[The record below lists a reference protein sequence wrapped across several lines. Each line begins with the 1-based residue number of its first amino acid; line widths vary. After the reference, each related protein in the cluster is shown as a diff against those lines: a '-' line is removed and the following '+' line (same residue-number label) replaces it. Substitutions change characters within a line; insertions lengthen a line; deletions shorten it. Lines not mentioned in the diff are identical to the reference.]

1 MQERR
6 IYERHIVILP
16 TKLETILTPGEEKI
30 FDVET
35 RNISIGGAFIY
46 TKDFDFL
53 QEGRRVSLDFT
64 IPNGSYFKY
73 LADMKS
79 IMECNGSVVRS
90 TSEGIAIQFDSECE
104 IVERRQFS
112 YNQYIPERRS
122 GKNRRSGL
130 DRRLKP
136 RTSK

>member
-1 MQERR
+1 MKERR

-16 TKLETILTPGEEKI
+16 TKLETILTPGEKKV

-46 TKDFDFL
+46 SKDSDFFH
-53 QEGRRVSLDFT
+53 EGRRVIIDFT
-64 IPNGSYFKY
+64 IPSGSFFKY

-79 IMECNGSVVRS
+79 IMECTGSVVRS
-90 TSEGIAIQFDSECE
+90 TSEGAAIQFDRECE

>member
-16 TKLETILTPGEEKI
+16 TKLETILTPGKEKV

-46 TKDFDFL
+46 TKDFEFL
-53 QEGRRVSLDFT
+53 LEGRRVSIDFT

-112 YNQYIPERRS
+112 YNQYILERRS

>member
-1 MQERR
+1 MKERR
-6 IYERHIVILP
+6 LYKRHIAILP
-16 TKLETILTPGEEKI
+16 AKRENTLTSGEKKV

-46 TKDFDFL
+46 SKDFDFF
-53 QEGRRVSLDFT
+53 QEGRQVTIDFT
-64 IPNGSYFKY
+64 IPNGDFFKY

-79 IMECNGSVVRS
+79 IMECTGSVVRS
-90 TSEGIAIQFDSECE
+90 TSEGIAIQFDRECE
-104 IVERRQFS
+104 IIERRQYS
-112 YNQYIPERRS
+112 YNQHIPERRS

>member
-16 TKLETILTPGEEKI
+16 TKLETILTPGEKKV

-46 TKDFDFL
+46 SKDRSFF
-53 QEGRRVSLDFT
+53 QEGRRAIIDFT
-64 IPNGSYFKY
+64 IPSGSFFKY

-79 IMECNGSVVRS
+79 IMECTGSMVRS
-90 TSEGIAIQFDSECE
+90 TSEGVAIQFDEECE
-104 IVERRQFS
+104 IWS
-112 YNQYIPERRS
+112 
-122 GKNRRSGL
+122 
-130 DRRLKP
+130 
-136 RTSK
+136 

>member
-16 TKLETILTPGEEKI
+16 TKLETILTPGEKKV

-46 TKDFDFL
+46 SKDLSFF
-53 QEGRRVSLDFT
+53 QEGRRVIIDFT
-64 IPNGSYFKY
+64 IPSGSFFKY
-73 LADMKS
+73 LADLKS
-79 IMECNGSVVRS
+79 IMECTGSMVRS
-90 TSEGIAIQFDSECE
+90 TSEGVAIQFDRECE
-104 IVERRQFS
+104 IIESRQFS
-112 YNQYIPERRS
+112 YNQDIPERRS
-122 GKNRRSGL
+122 NKDRRSGL
-130 DRRLKP
+130 DRRSKP

>member
-6 IYERHIVILP
+6 QYKRNIVILP
-16 TKLETILTPGEEKI
+16 TKLETILTPGEIKV

-46 TKDFDFL
+46 SKDLSFF
-53 QEGRRVSLDFT
+53 QEGRRAIIDFT
-64 IPNGSYFKY
+64 IPSGSFFKY

-79 IMECNGSVVRS
+79 IMECTGSMVRS
-90 TSEGIAIQFDSECE
+90 TAEGIAIQFDSECE
-104 IVERRQFS
+104 IIERRQFS
-112 YNQYIPERRS
+112 YDQYIPERRS
-122 GKNRRSGL
+122 GKDRRSGL

-136 RTSK
+136 RKSK